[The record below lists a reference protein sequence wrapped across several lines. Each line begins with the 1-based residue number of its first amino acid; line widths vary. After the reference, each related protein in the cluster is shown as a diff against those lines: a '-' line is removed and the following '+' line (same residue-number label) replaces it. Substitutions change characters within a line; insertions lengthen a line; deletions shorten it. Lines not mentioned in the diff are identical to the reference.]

1 MPIACYV
8 SVILICYPETW
19 LLLLVIIFVNIFV
32 ILFVILFSVFLT
44 QQYNEGLNKK
54 RKKSYGMKRN
64 ADIQGVSEIKK
75 IFDLGVDYAS
85 KG

>member
-1 MPIACYV
+1 
-8 SVILICYPETW
+8 
-19 LLLLVIIFVNIFV
+19 
-32 ILFVILFSVFLT
+32 LT

-64 ADIQGVSEIKK
+64 ADIQGVSEAKK
-75 IFDLGVDYAS
+75 IFGLGVDYAS